1 MSNEK
6 VSLRNL
12 KEYIKEKPKNTKKDS
27 STTARDKDLLKR
39 IEQRLNQ
46 DLDLDLEVSLFESKL
61 RLLLIHAMEE
71 RDKNKRLQQLNLLT
85 PTKTTN

>member
-12 KEYIKEKPKNTKKDS
+12 KEYIKEKPKDTKEDS
-27 STTARDKDLLKR
+27 SATSSDEDLLKR
-39 IEQRLNQ
+39 IKQRLNQ
-46 DLDLDLEVSLFESKL
+46 NIDLEVSLFESKL
-61 RLLLIHAMEE
+61 RLLLIPIMEE

-85 PTKTTN
+85 PTTTN

>member
-1 MSNEK
+1 MSKEK

-12 KEYIKEKPKNTKKDS
+12 KEYIKEKPKNTKEDS

-39 IEQRLNQ
+39 IQQRLNQ
-46 DLDLDLEVSLFESKL
+46 DIDLEVSLFESKL
-61 RLLLIHAMEE
+61 RLLLIQTMEE